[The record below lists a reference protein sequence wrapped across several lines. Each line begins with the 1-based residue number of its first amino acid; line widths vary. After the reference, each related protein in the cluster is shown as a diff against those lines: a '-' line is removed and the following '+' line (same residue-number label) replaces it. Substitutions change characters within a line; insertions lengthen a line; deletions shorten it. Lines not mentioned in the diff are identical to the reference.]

1 MRIYLVRHGQTI
13 RGREE
18 TFRGRMDAPLDD
30 IGRGQ
35 AAAAAKALREANLTA
50 VYTSPLSRA
59 VDTARAIAVP
69 HGLNIAVL
77 EALTDIDVGEWEGL
91 STGQIRS
98 EYGKLYLDWQ
108 TGPDSFTFPGGESL
122 SDVSARATSALGT
135 IVSSH
140 GHDDEV
146 VVVSH
151 RVLTK
156 LVLLDILRV
165 LVSSFWKISQ
175 DPCCINVVDHTEAG
189 YVVEAVNC
197 VSHLT

>member
-1 MRIYLVRHGQTI
+1 MC
-13 RGREE
+13 
-18 TFRGRMDAPLDD
+18 D

-35 AAAAAKALREANLTA
+35 AAAAAKALREANLTS

-98 EYGKLYLDWQ
+98 EYGKLCLDWQ

-122 SDVSARATSALGT
+122 SDVSARA
-135 IVSSH
+135 
-140 GHDDEV
+140 
-146 VVVSH
+146 
-151 RVLTK
+151 
-156 LVLLDILRV
+156 
-165 LVSSFWKISQ
+165 
-175 DPCCINVVDHTEAG
+175 
-189 YVVEAVNC
+189 
-197 VSHLT
+197 HLH